1 MFRRFG
7 LLALV
12 ALLAAPLAV
21 PQGTTDYDQ
30 EIEASK
36 RKLEQ
41 LRQEAET
48 MRRRARD
55 YAKRE
60 QDVFGQ
66 LEQTEEAL
74 KASRRYLRGLEEREA
89 LLGDE
94 IRRTDKRLGAT
105 HERLETQRD
114 ALRRRLRYGYTHGRA
129 RSLEILLSAESFPEL
144 LERTAFLSRFVR
156 QDRELVISIRKD
168 EASVRQDLDRLRRKR
183 EEIDQL
189 QIDKEA
195 ERASFE
201 ELRSRQSTEL
211 TKVRT
216 ERSRNEQAAAELE
229 RSAEQ
234 MKSILAELERK
245 RKEALARKNPLLAEL
260 DRNDFGANRGR
271 LPWPVQGKVVGNFGR
286 HVHPKYN
293 TVTMNNGIDIAA
305 PHGAPVG
312 AVGDGVVELVRWLDG
327 YGQSVILNHGK
338 GFYSVYAHLSAV
350 RVAVGDRVVPGQA
363 VGNVGDTGSL
373 KGTVLHFEIR
383 QGSAAED
390 PLRWLRR

>member
-1 MFRRFG
+1 MLRRLV
-7 LLALV
+7 LLVVLAG
-12 ALLAAPLAV
+12 LAAPAAI
-21 PQGTTDYDQ
+21 PQGTTNYDA
-30 EIEASK
+30 EIEASRK
-36 RKLEQ
+36 KLEE
-41 LRQEAET
+41 LRKEAES

-55 YAKRE
+55 YQKRE

-66 LEQTEEAL
+66 LEKAEEAL
-74 KASRRYLRGLEEREA
+74 EASRRYLKGLEEREA
-89 LLGDE
+89 IVGDE

-105 HERLETQRD
+105 HARLEGQRE
-114 ALRRRLRYGYTHGRA
+114 ALRKRIRYGYTHGRA

-144 LERTAFLSRFVR
+144 LERTAFLSRFVQ
-156 QDRELVISIRKD
+156 QDREMVGDILRD
-168 EASVRQDLDRLRRKR
+168 EAAVRDDLGRLRRKR
-183 EEIDQL
+183 EEIDRLQL
-189 QIDKEA
+189 DKEA
-195 ERASFE
+195 ERVQHE
-201 ELRSRQSTEL
+201 ELREKQAGEL
-211 TKVRT
+211 AKVRT
-216 ERSRNEQAAAELE
+216 ERTRNEQAATALE

-245 RKEALARKNPLLAEL
+245 RKEALARQNPLLAEL

-271 LPWPVQGKVVGNFGR
+271 LPWPVKGNVVGLFGR

-305 PHGAPVG
+305 PHGTPVA

-350 RVAVGDRVVPGQA
+350 RVAVGERVVPGQA

-383 QGSAAED
+383 QGSGAED
-390 PLRWLRR
+390 PAKWLRR